1 MNKIDQIQI
10 HFDANSMWLVN
21 ITLAIIMFGVAL
33 DITIDDFKKLINHPK
48 LFFVGVFSQFILVP
62 LTTLILVYI
71 LKPHPSIALGMFMI
85 AACPGGNVS
94 NFMTKVAKGNVT
106 LSVSLTAFA
115 TVMSLFMTPINLAVW
130 ASLYEPTAKILR
142 TINVD
147 PLQVMQI
154 VVLILGFPLVLG
166 MLLRHYKP
174 EIAGELAKYLKPI
187 SFLIFFAFIMV
198 AFYNNLDVFVA
209 HIHHVFYLVVLMN
222 TILYI
227 VGYYMAKLTGL
238 PYNDRKTLSIE
249 TGIQN
254 SGLGLM
260 LVFLFFKEFGGMAL
274 IVAFWGIWDILSGL
288 VLAYFWNLLDSRSV
302 VIKSKN
308 IG

>member
-10 HFDANSMWLVN
+10 HFDASSMWLVN
-21 ITLAIIMFGVAL
+21 VTLAIIMFGVAL
-33 DITIDDFKKLINHPK
+33 DITIDDFKKLINQPK
-48 LFFVGVFSQFILVP
+48 LFFVGVFSQFLLVP
-62 LTTLILVYI
+62 LTTLILVYL

-94 NFMTKVAKGNVT
+94 NFMTKIANGNVT

-115 TVMSLFMTPINLAVW
+115 TVMSLIMTPVNLALW

-142 TINVD
+142 TINID
-147 PLQVMQI
+147 PLQVVQI
-154 VVLILGFPLVLG
+154 VVLILGFPLILG

-174 EIAGELAKYLKPI
+174 NISSKLATYLKPI
-187 SFLIFFAFIMV
+187 SFLIFFAFITV

-209 HIHHVFYLVVLMN
+209 HIHYVFYLVVLMN
-222 TILYI
+222 TILYV
-227 VGYYMAKLTGL
+227 VGYYAAKFSGL
-238 PYNDRKTLSIE
+238 PYNERKTLSIE

-260 LVFLFFKEFGGMAL
+260 LVFIFFKEFGGMAL
-274 IVAFWGIWDILSGL
+274 IVAFWGIWDILSGSI
-288 VLAYFWNLLDSRSV
+288 LAYFWNLFDRYNIA
-302 VIKSKN
+302 IKSKK
-308 IG
+308 IE

>member
-10 HFDANSMWLVN
+10 HFDADSMWLVN

-33 DITIDDFKKLINHPK
+33 DITIDDFKNLIKHPK
-48 LFFVGVFSQFILVP
+48 LFFIGIFSQFILVP

-115 TVMSLFMTPINLAVW
+115 TVMSLFMTPINLAIW
-130 ASLYEPTAKILR
+130 ASLYEPTSKILR
-142 TINVD
+142 TIHVD
-147 PLQVMQI
+147 PIQVTKI
-154 VVLILGFPLVLG
+154 VVLILGIPLFLG
-166 MLLRHYKP
+166 MTIRYYTP
-174 EIAGELAKYLKPI
+174 IIAQKIAKYLKPI
-187 SFLIFFAFIMV
+187 SFIIFFAFITV
-198 AFYNNLDVFVA
+198 AFYNNWDVFVA
-209 HIHHVFYLVVLMN
+209 EIHHVFYLVLLLN
-222 TILYI
+222 SILYL
-227 VGYYMAKLTGL
+227 VGYYTAKFAGL
-238 PYNDRKTLSIE
+238 PYNDQKTLSIE

-260 LVFLFFKEFGGMAL
+260 LVFLFFKDFGGMAL
-274 IVAFWGIWDILSGL
+274 IVAFWGIWDIFSGL
-288 VLAYFWNLLDSRSV
+288 VLAYIWNLYD
-302 VIKSKN
+302 KKN
-308 IG
+308 LSLKTK

>member
-10 HFDANSMWLVN
+10 HFDDDSLWLVN

-33 DITIDDFKKLINHPK
+33 DITLDDFKNLFKQPK
-48 LFFVGVFSQFILVP
+48 LFFIGVFSQFLLVP
-62 LTTLILVYI
+62 LTTLILVY
-71 LKPHPSIALGMFMI
+71 LFNPSPSIALGMFMI

-94 NFMTKVAKGNVT
+94 NFMTKIANGNIT

-142 TINVD
+142 SIYID
-147 PLQVMQI
+147 PIQVTKI
-154 VVLILGFPLVLG
+154 VVLILGIPLILG
-166 MLLRHYKP
+166 MLIRHFKP
-174 EIAGELAKYLKPI
+174 IVANKLAKYLKPI

-209 HIHHVFYLVVLMN
+209 HIHHVFYLVVIMN
-222 TILYI
+222 TVLYI
-227 VGYYMAKLTGL
+227 IGYYTAKWNGL
-238 PYNDRKTLSIE
+238 PYHDQKTLSIE

-260 LVFLFFKEFGGMAL
+260 LVFIFFKDFGGMAL
-274 IVAFWGIWDILSGL
+274 IVAFWGIWDILSGI
-288 VLAYFWNLLDSRSV
+288 VLAYIWNLIDHKKLY
-302 VIKSKN
+302 IKSK
-308 IG
+308 

>member
-10 HFDANSMWLVN
+10 HFDADSMWLVN

-33 DITIDDFKKLINHPK
+33 DITIVDFKNLFKYPK
-48 LFFVGVFSQFILVP
+48 LFFVGVFSQFFLVP
-62 LTTLILVYI
+62 LTTLILVFI

-94 NFMTKVAKGNVT
+94 NFMTKVANGNVT

-115 TVMSLFMTPINLAVW
+115 TVMSLFMTPINLALW
-130 ASLYEPTAKILR
+130 ASFYDPTAKILR
-142 TINVD
+142 TIYVD
-147 PLQVMQI
+147 PFQVIQI
-154 VVLILGFPLVLG
+154 VMLILGLPLIVG

-174 EIAGELAKYLKPI
+174 KKAISLAKYLKPI

-198 AFYNNLDVFVA
+198 AFYNNMDVFVNY
-209 HIHHVFYLVVLMN
+209 IHHVFYIVVLLN
-222 TILYI
+222 FILYL
-227 VGYYMAKLTGL
+227 VGYYMAKIAGL
-238 PYNDRKTLSIE
+238 PYKDQKTLSIE

-274 IVAFWGIWDILSGL
+274 IVAFWGIWDIFSGL
-288 VLAYFWNLLDSRSV
+288 ALAYFWNLVDRKKSL
-302 VIKSKN
+302 IKKN
-308 IG
+308 KIG